1 MIMAH
6 RHKLYE
12 YDYKT
17 GKIVLKRKLCPR
29 CGRVMAFHGD
39 RHACGYCGYTI
50 YVKEEEGS

>member
-1 MIMAH
+1 MVAH

-50 YVKEEEGS
+50 YVKEEESS